1 MSETTDLKTDVVI
14 EHKCLLAEGP
24 VWVAHWD
31 GWQVTGWNPVS
42 AKKLH
47 SIKLPVTKITSC
59 TFGGESFEDLYITSA
74 KAGLTEDELEKQPLA
89 GSLFVINNCGFNG
102 VPAFEFGV

>member
-31 GWQVTGWNPVS
+31 GWQVTG
-42 AKKLH
+42 
-47 SIKLPVTKITSC
+47 
-59 TFGGESFEDLYITSA
+59 
-74 KAGLTEDELEKQPLA
+74 
-89 GSLFVINNCGFNG
+89 
-102 VPAFEFGV
+102 